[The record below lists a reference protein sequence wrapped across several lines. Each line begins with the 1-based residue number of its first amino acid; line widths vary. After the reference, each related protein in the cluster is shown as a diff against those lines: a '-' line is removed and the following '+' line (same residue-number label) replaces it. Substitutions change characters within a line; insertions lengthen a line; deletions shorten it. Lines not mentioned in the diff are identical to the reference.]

1 MRHLTVLLL
10 ATCLPLTAPLP
21 ASAQDA
27 ASAATR
33 AAQAELAARL
43 PLDDP
48 RDMANVMR
56 GKIAE
61 IADGVILS
69 KDGKIVW
76 DRRPYAFLATE
87 RAPDTVNPSLWRQAR
102 LNAVHG
108 LFEVV
113 PGKIWQ
119 IRGYDISVM
128 TIIRGKAGWI
138 VVDPLLSEEAAAAG
152 WKLFADTVE
161 AKSGKLPIKA
171 VIFSHSHSDHFGGV
185 GGIVTPEQV
194 KREKIRIIAP
204 HGFSEEA
211 TSENV
216 LAGAAMGRRAL
227 YMFGSI
233 LAPGPTG
240 QVDTGLGPKLS
251 SGTIGY
257 MEPTETAGEG
267 GGTLTIDGLP
277 FEFLDAGGTEA
288 PSEFVFYIPAYKALH
303 TTEVVTHN
311 LHNVLTLRGAQVRD
325 ALRWSKVIDATLMKW
340 GGKADVVMASHHW
353 PTWGAGEVASL
364 LANQRDAY
372 RYVHDR
378 TLFLANRG
386 ATLHELADQTPEAP
400 VQARD
405 FSTRGYYGTV
415 NHDMKATYQRYFGWW
430 DGNPANFNPLPPEQS
445 APKYV
450 ALAGGADKLLAAGK
464 AAITSGDYRWAA
476 ELLNKLVF
484 AEPDN
489 KDGRAALASAYD
501 QLGYQAESGA
511 WRNYYLAAAAS
522 LRGNAVENISG
533 NGQSRSFVSAIP
545 TGVFFDALATRFDA
559 AKGAAVAGTFQF
571 VLPDSKESVAVVV
584 GGGVEVPR
592 YGVTDAAP
600 TATITL
606 NRATLDDVMLG
617 QAQFPALMQSGA
629 IKIDG
634 DRMAFLSW
642 FALHPPANPRFNVV
656 VP

>member
-1 MRHLTVLLL
+1 MRRLTAVLL
-10 ATCLPLTAPLP
+10 
-21 ASAQDA
+21 ASAIPFASIAQDA
-27 ASAATR
+27 ASDATR
-33 AAQAELAARL
+33 TAQAEIAKRL

-48 RDMANVMR
+48 RDEANVRR
-56 GKIAE
+56 GKLAE
-61 IADGVILS
+61 IPGGVILD
-69 KDGKIVW
+69 KQGKTVW
-76 DRRPYAFLATE
+76 DRRPYEFLQSKD
-87 RAPDTVNPSLWRQAR
+87 APDTVNPSLWRQAR
-102 LNAVHG
+102 LDAVHG

-128 TIIRGKAGWI
+128 TIIRGKSGWI
-138 VVDPLLSEEAAAAG
+138 VVDPLLSEETAAAG

-161 AKSGKLPIKA
+161 AKDKVLPIRA

-194 KREKIRIIAP
+194 KAGKVRIIAP

-216 LAGAAMGRRAL
+216 LAGTAMGRRAL

-233 LAPGPTG
+233 LAPGERG

-257 MEPTETAGEG
+257 MEPTETVSDK
-267 GGTLTIDGLP
+267 GGTLTIDGLA
-277 FEFLDAGGTEA
+277 FDFMDAGGTEA
-288 PSEFVFYIPAYKALH
+288 PAEFVFYIPAYKALH

-311 LHNVLTLRGAQVRD
+311 LHNILTLRGAQVRD
-325 ALRWSKVIDATLMKW
+325 ALRWSKVIDAMLLKW
-340 GGKADVVMASHHW
+340 GGKAEVAMASHHW
-353 PTWGAGEVASL
+353 PTWGTGEVGEL

-378 TLFLANRG
+378 TLFLANKG
-386 ATLHELADQTPEAP
+386 ATLHELADQTAEAP
-400 VQARD
+400 VQGRD
-405 FSTRGYYGTV
+405 FGTRGYYGTL

-464 AAITSGDYRWAA
+464 AAIAAGDYRWAA
-476 ELLNKLVF
+476 ELLGKLVF
-484 AEPDN
+484 AQPDN
-489 KDGRAALASAYD
+489 RDARAALASAYD
-501 QLGYQAESGA
+501 QMGYQAESGA

-522 LRGNAVENISG
+522 LRGNAVESISG

-559 AKGAAVAGTFQF
+559 AKGAALKGTFQF
-571 VLPDSKESVAVVV
+571 VLPDSKEAVAVVV
-584 GGGVEVPR
+584 GGGVEFPR
-592 YGVTDAAP
+592 YGVTEAAP
-600 TATITL
+600 TATITID
-606 NRATLDDVMLG
+606 RKTLDDVMLG

-629 IKIDG
+629 IKIEG

-642 FALHPPANPRFNVV
+642 FALHPPQDPRFNIV

>member
-1 MRHLTVLLL
+1 MRRLTALLL
-10 ATCLPLTAPLP
+10 ASALPFA
-21 ASAQDA
+21 AIAQDA
-27 ASAATR
+27 ASEATR
-33 AAQAELAARL
+33 AAQAELAKRL

-48 RDMANVMR
+48 RDMVNVTR
-56 GKIAE
+56 GKLAE
-61 IADGVILS
+61 IPGGVILD
-69 KDGKIVW
+69 KQGKAVW
-76 DRRPYAFLATE
+76 DRRPYAFLGAAE
-87 RAPDTVNPSLWRQAR
+87 APDTVNPSLWRQAR

-113 PGKIWQ
+113 PDKIWQ
-119 IRGYDISVM
+119 VRGYDISVM
-128 TIIRGKAGWI
+128 TIIRGKSGWI
-138 VVDPLLSEEAAAAG
+138 IVDPLLTEEAAAAS
-152 WKLFADTVE
+152 WKLFVDTVE
-161 AKSGKLPIKA
+161 AKSGKRPIKA

-185 GGIVTPEQV
+185 GGIVSPEQV

-211 TSENV
+211 TAENV
-216 LAGAAMGRRAL
+216 LAGTAMGRRAL
-227 YMFGSI
+227 YMFGAI
-233 LAPGPTG
+233 LPPGPAG

-257 MEPTETAGEG
+257 MEPTEVVGTG
-267 GGTLTIDGLP
+267 GGTLSIDGLA
-277 FEFLDAGGTEA
+277 FDFLDAGGTEA

-303 TTEVVTHN
+303 TTEVVTRT

-325 ALRWSKVIDATLMKW
+325 ALHWSKVIDATLLKW
-340 GGKADVVMASHHW
+340 GGKAEVALASHHW
-353 PTWGAGEVASL
+353 PTWGAGEVSAL
-364 LANQRDAY
+364 LTSQRDIY

-386 ATLHELADQTPEAP
+386 ATLHELADATPEAP
-400 VQARD
+400 GQAQD
-405 FSTRGYYGTV
+405 FSARGYYGTV
-415 NHDMKATYQRYFGWW
+415 NHDMKAVYQRYFGWW
-430 DGNPANFNPLPPEQS
+430 DGNPANFNPLPPEAS

-450 ALAGGADKLLAAGK
+450 ALAGGADKLLAAGR
-464 AAITSGDYRWAA
+464 AAIAAGEYRWAA

-489 KDGRAALASAYD
+489 KAARAALASAYD

-511 WRNYYLAAAAS
+511 WRNYYLAAAAT
-522 LRGNAVENISG
+522 LRGTAIDNVTG

-545 TGVFFDALATRFDA
+545 TAVFFDALATRFDA
-559 AKGAAVAGTFQF
+559 ARGARVKGTFQF
-571 VLPDSKESVAVVV
+571 ILPDSKETVAIVV

-600 TATITL
+600 TATVTL
-606 NRATLDDVMLG
+606 DRKTLDDVMLG

-642 FALHPPANPRFNVV
+642 FALHPPADPRFNVV

>member
-1 MRHLTVLLL
+1 MRRLTAALL
-10 ATCLPLTAPLP
+10 ASSIPFAVI
-21 ASAQDA
+21 AQDA
-27 ASAATR
+27 ASDATR
-33 AAQAELAARL
+33 TAQAEIARRL

-48 RDMANVMR
+48 RDEANARR
-56 GKIAE
+56 GKLAE
-61 IADGVILS
+61 IPGGVILD
-69 KDGKIVW
+69 KQGKTVW
-76 DRRPYAFLATE
+76 DRRPYAFLDAKE
-87 RAPDTVNPSLWRQAR
+87 APDTVNPSLWRQAR
-102 LNAVHG
+102 LDAVHG

-119 IRGYDISVM
+119 IRGYDLSVM
-128 TIIRGKAGWI
+128 TIIRGKSGWI
-138 VVDPLLSEEAAAAG
+138 VVDPLLSEETAAAG
-152 WKLFADTVE
+152 WKLFAETVE
-161 AKSGKLPIKA
+161 AKDKALPIRA

-194 KREKIRIIAP
+194 KAGKVRIIAP

-216 LAGAAMGRRAL
+216 LAGTAMGRRAL

-233 LAPGPTG
+233 VPPGVRG

-257 MEPTETAGEG
+257 MEPTETVSEK
-267 GGTLTIDGLP
+267 GGTLTIDGLV

-303 TTEVVTHN
+303 TTEVVTHT

-325 ALRWSKVIDATLMKW
+325 ALHWSKVIDAMLLKW
-340 GGKADVVMASHHW
+340 GGKAEVAMASHHW
-353 PTWGAGEVASL
+353 PTWGAGEVSEL

-378 TLFLANRG
+378 TLFLANKG
-386 ATLHELADQTPEAP
+386 ATLHELADQTAEAP
-400 VQARD
+400 VQGSD
-405 FSTRGYYGTV
+405 FGTRGYYGTL

-450 ALAGGADKLLAAGK
+450 ALAGGADKLLAAGRD
-464 AAITSGDYRWAA
+464 AIRAGDYRWAA

-484 AEPDN
+484 AEPGN
-489 KDGRAALASAYD
+489 KDARAALASAYD
-501 QLGYQAESGA
+501 QMGYQAESGA

-522 LRGNAVENISG
+522 LRGNAVESISG

-545 TGVFFDALATRFDA
+545 TGVFFEALATRFDA
-559 AKGAAVAGTFQF
+559 AKGAALKGTFQF
-571 VLPDSKESVAVVV
+571 ILPDSKEAVAVVV
-584 GGGVEVPR
+584 GGGVEFPR

-600 TATITL
+600 TATITIDR
-606 NRATLDDVMLG
+606 NTLDDVMLG

-629 IKIDG
+629 IRIDG

-642 FALHPPANPRFNVV
+642 FALHPPQDPRFNIV

>member
-1 MRHLTVLLL
+1 MRRWTALLL
-10 ATCLPLTAPLP
+10 VAGLPFTVA
-21 ASAQDA
+21 AQDP
-27 ASAATR
+27 SSEATR
-33 AAQAELAARL
+33 AAQAELAKRL

-48 RDMANVMR
+48 RDAANATR

-61 IADGVILS
+61 IPDGLIQTADGRI
-69 KDGKIVW
+69 IW
-76 DRRPYAFLATE
+76 DRRPYAFLDARE
-87 RAPDTVNPSLWRQAR
+87 APDTVNPSLWRQAR

-113 PGKIWQ
+113 PDKVWQ
-119 IRGYDISVM
+119 IRGYDLSVM
-128 TIIRGKAGWI
+128 TIIRGKTGWI
-138 VVDPLLSEEAAAAG
+138 VVDPLLSEETAAAG
-152 WKLFADTVE
+152 WKLFTDTIE
-161 AKSGKLPIKA
+161 AKSGKRPIKA

-185 GGIVTPEQV
+185 GGVVTPERV
-194 KREKIRIIAP
+194 EAENIRIIAP

-216 LAGAAMGRRAL
+216 LAGGAMGRRAL
-227 YMFGSI
+227 YMFGAI

-257 MEPTETAGEG
+257 MEPTESVGEK
-267 GGTLTIDGLP
+267 GGTLTIDGLV
-277 FEFLDAGGTEA
+277 FDFLDAGGTEA

-311 LHNVLTLRGAQVRD
+311 LHNILTLRGAQVRD
-325 ALRWSKVIDATLMKW
+325 ALRWSKVIDAMLLKW
-340 GGKADVVMASHHW
+340 GGTAEVAMASHHW
-353 PTWGAGEVASL
+353 PTWGAGEVSSL

-386 ATLHELADQTPEAP
+386 ATLHELADQTAEAP
-400 VQARD
+400 VQAAD

-450 ALAGGADKLLAAGK
+450 ALAGGADKLLAAGREALK
-464 AAITSGDYRWAA
+464 AGDYRWAA
-476 ELLNKLVF
+476 EILNKLVF
-484 AEPDN
+484 AQPDN
-489 KDGRAALASAYD
+489 ENARAALASAYD

-511 WRNYYLAAAAS
+511 WRNYYLAGAAS
-522 LRGNAVENISG
+522 LRGNAVEAATS

-545 TGVFFDALATRFDA
+545 TAVFFDALATRFDA
-559 AKGAAVAGTFQF
+559 AKGSGVRGTFQF
-571 VLPDSKESVAVVV
+571 ILPDSKESVAVVV
-584 GGGVEVPR
+584 GGGVEFPR
-592 YGVTDAAP
+592 YGVTDPAP
-600 TATITL
+600 TATVTID
-606 NRATLDDVMLG
+606 RKILDEAMMGRV
-617 QAQFPALMQSGA
+617 QFPALIQSGA
-629 IKIDG
+629 IKIAG
-634 DRMAFLSW
+634 DRQAFLSW
-642 FALHPPANPRFNVV
+642 FALHPPADPRFNVV